1 VSERFHEQSWRR
13 AHRGGYAED
22 HLWWAAAPFL
32 DLDDAASI
40 RRARGIAPERAL
52 MRSAMDAT
60 FVRELSAA
68 LREFDM
74 LEPWLTEG
82 HWDEHYWDDVAA
94 TVADAVGPQP
104 SRTQVVTALRTAL
117 SALFGELVSDNG
129 LFRDDL
135 DRRLD
140 LIAGRVRA

>member
-1 VSERFHEQSWRR
+1 MYTPICHCHSPEPMPR
-13 AHRGGYAED
+13 ATTMKMTSH
-22 HLWWAAAPFL
+22 
-32 DLDDAASI
+32 
-40 RRARGIAPERAL
+40 
-52 MRSAMDAT
+52 SAMDAT

-68 LREFDM
+68 LREFDV